1 MWVRGSWIGLRGYG
15 NPFYFLTLSAYG
27 EGELGKGEEK
37 GGQKGGKGKGKGD
50 GLRIEADY
58 V

>member
-37 GGQKGGKGKGKGD
+37 GGQKGGKGK
-50 GLRIEADY
+50 
-58 V
+58 